1 MTRAIIQELL
11 LFLLPF
17 AAYAIFLVIVRR
29 NPLAWSSWSRHTSWL
44 VLAGLGLII
53 VSLLAGGFLADRQT
67 GVYVPSHMENGVLVP
82 GHFK

>member
-17 AAYAIFLVIVRR
+17 AAYAIFLLIVRR
-29 NPLAWSSWSRHTSWL
+29 NPMAWSSWSRHVSWL
-44 VLAGLGLII
+44 AIAGLGVLI
-53 VSLLAGGFLADRQT
+53 VSLLAGGFLAERST

-82 GHFK
+82 GRFQ